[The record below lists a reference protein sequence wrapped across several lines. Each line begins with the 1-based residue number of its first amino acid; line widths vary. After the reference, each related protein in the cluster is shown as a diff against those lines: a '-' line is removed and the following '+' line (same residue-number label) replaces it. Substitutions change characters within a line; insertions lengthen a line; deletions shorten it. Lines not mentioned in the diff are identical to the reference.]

1 MKTRLQV
8 RVQQQG
14 LHAKEEHSHTTANGT
29 PRRSQHNDVFNEIL
43 QILREDGV
51 PGLYTGL
58 ESSVAGTASMNFAY
72 FYWSAAART
81 LYQSIL
87 RSYGL
92 HDSNSIM
99 KEFGLGAA
107 GGAMAQLCTNPI
119 AVISTRQQTRKAG
132 EEKRSMWETMMEI
145 VQSED
150 GWTGLW
156 RGFKVNLIL
165 VVNPM
170 ITYGVY
176 QWLRGVL
183 VSTKRKIGSVDAFRT
198 SHALEITGGKCLS
211 MTSARRPIKGPGDH
225 CHSSPHSCKDNV
237 AIEAS
242 TMSTGQAFPGLHRG
256 PCLHCQERGCHA
268 TVQRAG
274 AANHQGVP
282 GAGTN
287 DDVEGEVRPRATSSP
302 RLQ

>member
-1 MKTRLQV
+1 MGQKTQLSPWNSVVSGTSAAVLANILVYPLDVYVFAPLYDSLDNNVDTRASVKTRLQV
-8 RVQQQG
+8 RVQQQN
-14 LHAKEEHSHTTANGT
+14 LHDKRNTETTANGT
-29 PRRSQHNDVFNEIL
+29 PTEGQHNDAFNEIL
-43 QILREDGV
+43 QIFREEGV
-51 PGLYTGL
+51 PGLYSGL

-81 LYQSIL
+81 LYQAIL
-87 RSYGL
+87 HSYGV
-92 HDSNSIM
+92 HDSNNIA
-99 KEFGLGAA
+99 KELGLGAA

-132 EEKRSMWETMMEI
+132 EQKRSMWETVLEI

-183 VSTKRKIGSVDAFRT
+183 VSMKRNIGSIDAFRMS
-198 SHALEITGGKCLS
+198 SHLENQG
-211 MTSARRPIKGPGDH
+211 
-225 CHSSPHSCKDNV
+225 
-237 AIEAS
+237 
-242 TMSTGQAFPGLHRG
+242 RG
-256 PCLHCQERGCHA
+256 
-268 TVQRAG
+268 
-274 AANHQGVP
+274 
-282 GAGTN
+282 
-287 DDVEGEVRPRATSSP
+287 
-302 RLQ
+302 